1 MRALAVAVLLAAS
14 AWTGTARADI
24 PTTDAAQLT
33 QRSQTSSTTI
43 KLVPITTS
51 RQTANQGVN
60 CSVTTGK
67 RANVTDPTVQPQAG
81 AGRRTIQPYAPDMPT
96 APAPGA
102 QGGALGSQT
111 LFGSAGDVVEGLD
124 ASRSTMGA
132 ASSAFRAAGQQ
143 VGSAPTVMGALDM
156 NSGSRVQNNLAWNG
170 TIGSANLWV
179 QALNALNL
187 ARTGDAS
194 RASTGM
200 RSSLVPA
207 ANLVAALA
215 CPAGTIGTGT
225 AADPCRS
232 PTGSCAA
239 SSSQGLAGLACTTA
253 TFQDGAGNVLFASLP
268 AGNVPADATS
278 GSQPMSLADA
288 IAALSAQ
295 PYSTP

>member
-1 MRALAVAVLLAAS
+1 MLATTLLLAAS
-14 AWTGTARADI
+14 TWTGTARADI
-24 PTTDAAQLT
+24 PTADAAQLT
-33 QRSQTSSTTI
+33 QRAQTSSTTI

-51 RQTANQGVN
+51 RQSANQGVN
-60 CSVTTGK
+60 CSITTGK

-81 AGRRTIQPYAPDMPT
+81 AGHRTIQPYAPDMP
-96 APAPGA
+96 AIPVPGA
-102 QGGALGSQT
+102 QGGTLGSQT
-111 LFGSAGDVVEGLD
+111 LFGSAGDVVGGLD

-132 ASSAFRAAGQQ
+132 TSSAFRTAGQQ

-170 TIGSANLWV
+170 TISSANLWV

-194 RASTGM
+194 RAATGM

-207 ANLVAALA
+207 ASIVTGSA
-215 CPAGTIGTGT
+215 CPAGTLGSGT

-232 PTGSCAA
+232 AAGSCATV
-239 SSSQGLAGLACTTA
+239 SSQGTAGSACTTA
-253 TFQDGAGNVLFASLP
+253 AFQDGAGNVLFAS
-268 AGNVPADATS
+268 VPAASIPTEPS